1 MVVAAWEGGGRWS
14 YGASAAAMV
23 VASIGLTSHSSLV
36 CGESLSRQTYIG
48 LRGIDSS
55 LTFDSHLLTH
65 N

>member
-1 MVVAAWEGGGRWS
+1 MGHRRP
-14 YGASAAAMV
+14 AAAMV
-23 VASIGLTSHSSLV
+23 LRPSIGNIGLTSHSSLV